1 MPDATPEQKRVRPR
15 ALVAEDEPA
24 WVEEQTMDRPVG
36 WIGDREAVQAAARRE
51 AAAGSSLARQGKRWA
66 AGTKTTVTR
75 VARAGTS
82 AATAAT
88 SATCSQAPV
97 LTSTRIEDV
106 LELLQ
111 QSPWRAERPGWL
123 PADYRSLKEAAWLP
137 TVYRS
142 LGAATSR
149 PVVATAT
156 C

>member
-82 AATAAT
+82 AATAAA
-88 SATCSQAPV
+88 SAACSQGPV

-123 PADYRSLKEAAWLP
+123 PADYRTLKEAAWLP

>member
-66 AGTKTTVTR
+66 TGAKTTSAAATVTR

-82 AATAAT
+82 AA
-88 SATCSQAPV
+88 CSQGPV

-123 PADYRSLKEAAWLP
+123 PADYRTLKEAAWLP